1 MRNIKYSLQSEAYIN
16 ELGSRTMSNYDNL
29 LLDNQLCFALYA
41 ATNAITK
48 SYRPKLKK
56 VGLTYPQYLVLVVL
70 WESDG
75 LSIKG
80 LMRLLKL
87 DTGTLTPLVKR
98 MEKAGLLT
106 RVRSQKDER
115 FVNVFLTNKGNN
127 LRHRVADIQKQVAC
141 DAGLTTSA
149 FFELRDT
156 LRKLSESLAA

>member
-1 MRNIKYSLQSEAYIN
+1 
-16 ELGSRTMSNYDNL
+16 MSNYENL

-48 SYRPKLKK
+48 AYRPKLKK

-75 LSIKG
+75 LSMKG
-80 LMRLLKL
+80 LMSLLKL

-98 MEKAGLLT
+98 MEKAGLVT
-106 RVRSQKDER
+106 RVRSEKDER
-115 FVNVFLTNKGNN
+115 VVNVFMTTKAKKLEHKVT
-127 LRHRVADIQKQVAC
+127 DIQKAVVC
-141 DAGLTTSA
+141 EAGLTKTA

-156 LRKLSESLAA
+156 LNKLTESLAA